1 MKITEDGMIKSLV
14 RARDKFSG
22 IENALYDHVIFFKL
36 ISLLLKVHMINLRSS
51 EQTSYDWHIVRVFL
65 TALVPNDS
73 TSVVSQANESR
84 NQHNTCL
91 PGDKETVFMQICF
104 NPENLQEHFTIY
116 GIP

>member
-51 EQTSYDWHIVRVFL
+51 EQTSYD
-65 TALVPNDS
+65 
-73 TSVVSQANESR
+73 
-84 NQHNTCL
+84 
-91 PGDKETVFMQICF
+91 
-104 NPENLQEHFTIY
+104 
-116 GIP
+116 